1 MTRFVRTTLAL
12 LAALAVAAAVAQ
24 SGGGGHGHG
33 APGAGGM
40 SGGMTM
46 TPPAG
51 GMGMGPGAGHALASS
66 VVDELSFLQ
75 HMIPHHQEAIDSAA
89 ALLEVAQRP
98 ELRSLLEDIIATQ
111 TAEVELMRGWLA
123 EGYPGEPQE
132 MDYAPMMRD
141 LSGASVEERD
151 RAWLED
157 MVMHHMMAVHDA
169 RSLLVGGWA
178 TRPEVAQ
185 LAVDI
190 VQGQMAE
197 IHLMRGWL
205 ASWFGDAAAT
215 GMGGMGMGMHGA
227 DGADHGMGMG
237 GMGGMGMGGMGMG
250 GMGAMGM
257 GMGGMGAMGAMG
269 GMHGHGAGG
278 MGMMGGHGGMGGMGG
293 MGMHGAQGAAGRGP
307 APFDASAVEALARA
321 YLAGAGGGEVVE
333 LHGPTITFHVAVVVD
348 GVERALIVDATTGEV
363 RWADER

>member
-33 APGAGGM
+33 APSAGGM

-205 ASWFGDAAAT
+205 ASWFGDATAM
-215 GMGGMGMGMHGA
+215 GMGGMGMGMGMGMHGA

-237 GMGGMGMGGMGMG
+237 GMQ
-250 GMGAMGM
+250 
-257 GMGGMGAMGAMG
+257 
-269 GMHGHGAGG
+269 GHGADG

-293 MGMHGAQGAAGRGP
+293 MGMHGAQGAAAGRGP

-321 YLAGAGGGEVVE
+321 YLAGAGGGDVVE
-333 LHGPTITFHVAVVVD
+333 LHGPTVTYHVVVVVD
-348 GVERALIVDATTGEV
+348 GAERALIVDATTGEV

>member
-1 MTRFVRTTLAL
+1 MTPFVRTTVAL
-12 LAALAVAAAVAQ
+12 LTALAVAAAVAQ
-24 SGGGGHGHG
+24 GAGGAAHHGHG

-40 SGGMTM
+40 SGGMMM

-51 GMGMGPGAGHALASS
+51 GMGMGTGAGHALASS

-89 ALLEVAQRP
+89 ALLEMTQRP
-98 ELRSLLEDIIATQ
+98 ELRSLLEDVIATQ

-123 EGYPGEPQE
+123 EGYPGEPLE

-141 LSGASVEERD
+141 LSGASVEERE

-169 RSLLVGGWA
+169 RALLVGGWA

-205 ASWFGDAAAT
+205 ASWFGDATAM
-215 GMGGMGMGMHGA
+215 GMGGMGMGMHGV
-227 DGADHGMGMG
+227 DGADHGMGMSMG
-237 GMGGMGMGGMGMG
+237 GMGGMGGMQ
-250 GMGAMGM
+250 
-257 GMGGMGAMGAMG
+257 
-269 GMHGHGAGG
+269 GHGAGG

-307 APFDASAVEALARA
+307 AHFDASAVEALARA
-321 YLAGAGGGEVVE
+321 FLAGAGGGEVVD
-333 LHGPTITFHVAVVVD
+333 LHGPTITFHVAVRVG
-348 GVERALIVDATTGEV
+348 GVERALVVDATTGEV